1 MVVTIVLSLIYPN
14 FTRVLRSYVALS
26 PNPSTDLIT
35 ASLSY
40 PFFVTLSPHSLQTS
54 NTAPPQRQRLSRPT
68 LAMRPSLAQSARL
81 LAEADIDARTRGAT
95 IAYEICLARCVAP
108 ITPLAPVQVALGR
121 DFAVLAPVLRRLARA
136 LRTPPSDKA
145 RVDLVIAAARALAAV
160 AALLVFAQRCDVHS
174 HTLAHIAHPLRL
186 RCAPALVAPLL
197 ATDLRV
203 VAAARDALDQIV
215 LLRVAHT
222 TPWIDVLLALRTFRT
237 HYTAAAA
244 AANSEDAPQ
253 DKNSLLSIVLVRTSA
268 LLRNVFI
275 EATRDACN
283 PVTSDVT
290 PNDSPEVFRANS
302 WLRRR
307 SSVSNAAP
315 PVRVSAMSSWR
326 GAPRESEPIL
336 SDRRSIRFIDRLRH
350 RKRKNLSSTRD
361 GNMFAV
367 RCDDNGCVSSEPD
380 SFDSPPVMQG
390 MKFSKRPIE
399 RANQEE
405 GMPVEPDSL
414 GSRISLDSA
423 RNMPRRS
430 VELGKMPRG
439 RRDMTSEGGNGVKR
453 IQSYRR
459 KKRHGGA
466 DLSASFTSEILN
478 AAQWNGRQLGVKN
491 REVSAAMHV
500 YERLLSRELL
510 PNMQDRCEVID
521 DLHRL
526 VDPLLSGTTAEQ
538 RNVNPEALRCI
549 VANAFLAHGSAIYPA
564 LLALIFRPAP
574 SLERT
579 EIVKRQMSLQ
589 PKNTGNGIQ
598 KTDTRAG
605 KLPRRS
611 RRYRANDFSLNILES
626 TSSTLQLAQLPD
638 DDRRK
643 NEDSNKRIC
652 LPNSECDSETAI
664 RCCGLLSLLVTDVPM
679 LCNPR
684 LPLITGTTN
693 SAYWHCA
700 EALVEKGG
708 RGKMEW
714 AVDRLFGA
722 VQSLFLLNSSLPATT
737 EQALECITD
746 NVEQLDS
753 VIETCMRSVCASG
766 CRLARNDA
774 RDSEPSLSD
783 TGVIQSAKAW
793 ATLSGL
799 PSQSVLWP
807 TSQAYSSAIVFIAHL
822 ARRTAVTVYRQ
833 KQWEQFEM
841 EEQRF
846 GIAPVVMDNS
856 FDPHTPLRRRGEA
869 GPSSTR
875 RRDENN
881 EATMHTALQNC
892 IGIMVNRN
900 GSSVIVHDLFRTLL
914 YIIGCELRGS
924 PTRASFS
931 SHNDEMAVAS
941 GNVMSRSSVK
951 VASLP
956 SRAPFFAR
964 SGQSPQSDTREA
976 YSLGAAAPAA
986 RVNGPMHE
994 SASCSDVDIVDV
1006 QSLNRLSLDES
1017 DMSGLLVGNI
1027 AVDGSRDCKLRN
1039 IAAKAEGNAVASWF
1053 TGVGPPVGHSI
1064 ELRSVPNTTPCDE
1077 ELFEE
1082 FATAAAL
1089 VLNSVST
1096 AAAVEAEDVTVAMDK
1111 VADDVAKSSSGF
1123 VMGVHER
1130 ALALLKEAKLG
1141 SAKSVFNPTVLVQQ
1155 VKSLRSEVGTL
1166 KQDVDTLKGA
1176 LAAMEE
1182 NWKRFRWPLRSFPRN
1197 TVINE
1202 MNQGSDQNS
1211 LKRSSVV

>member
-1 MVVTIVLSLIYPN
+1 
-14 FTRVLRSYVALS
+14 
-26 PNPSTDLIT
+26 
-35 ASLSY
+35 
-40 PFFVTLSPHSLQTS
+40 
-54 NTAPPQRQRLSRPT
+54 
-68 LAMRPSLAQSARL
+68 MRPSLAQSARL
-81 LAEADIDARTRGAT
+81 LAELDIDARTRGAT
-95 IAYEICLARCVAP
+95 LAYEICLARCVAP

-121 DFAVLAPVLRRLARA
+121 DFSVLAPVLRRLARA
-136 LRTPPSDKA
+136 LRTPPSDKT

-174 HTLAHIAHPLRL
+174 QTLAHIAHPLRL

-244 AANSEDAPQ
+244 AASTNADEAPQ

-275 EATRDACN
+275 EATREACN
-283 PVTSDVT
+283 PVTSDLT
-290 PNDSPEVFRANS
+290 PNESPEVVFRTNS

-307 SSVSNAAP
+307 SSVSNAP
-315 PVRVSAMSSWR
+315 PPIRVSAMSSWR
-326 GAPRESEPIL
+326 GNPRESEPVL
-336 SDRRSIRFIDRLRH
+336 GDRRSIRFIDRFRP
-350 RKRKNLSSTRD
+350 RKKKHNIAREVNSHTLKCED
-361 GNMFAV
+361 
-367 RCDDNGCVSSEPD
+367 SSEPD
-380 SFDSPPVMQG
+380 SFDAPPVAHG
-390 MKFSKRPIE
+390 MKFSKRPVK
-399 RANQEE
+399 RANQDD
-405 GMPVEPDSL
+405 GMLAEPDSL

-423 RNMPRRS
+423 RNFPRRS
-430 VELGKMPRG
+430 VELGKTSRG
-439 RRDMTSEGGNGVKR
+439 RRDTVNDAGGVKR
-453 IQSYRR
+453 IQSYRK
-459 KKRHGGA
+459 KKRNGGG
-466 DLSASFTSEILN
+466 DLSASFASDIFN
-478 AAQWNGRQLGVKN
+478 AMQWNGRSLGVKN

-510 PNMQDRCEVID
+510 PNMQDRCEVIE

-526 VDPLLSGTTAEQ
+526 VDPLFSGNAAEQ
-538 RNVNPEALRCI
+538 RNVNADALRCI

-574 SLERT
+574 SSERT
-579 EIVKRQMSLQ
+579 EIVKRQLSLQ
-589 PKNTGNGIQ
+589 TG
-598 KTDTRAG
+598 DTKGQQTEARTA
-605 KLPRRS
+605 KLGRRS
-611 RRYRANDFSLNILES
+611 RRYRANDFSLNILEG
-626 TSSTLQLAQLPD
+626 TSSTLQMAQMTE
-638 DDRRK
+638 DDRKKSEERH
-643 NEDSNKRIC
+643 KRIC
-652 LPNSECDSETAI
+652 LPNSECDSETAV
-664 RCCGLLSLLVTDVPM
+664 RCCGLLSLLVTDVSM

-708 RGKMEW
+708 RGKLEW
-714 AVDRLFGA
+714 AIDRLFGA
-722 VQSLFLLNSSLPATT
+722 VQSLFLLNSSLPSST
-737 EQALECITD
+737 EHALECITED
-746 NVEQLDS
+746 VEQLDS

-766 CRLARNDA
+766 CRLARIDA
-774 RDSEPSLSD
+774 RDSEPTLSD
-783 TGVIQSAKAW
+783 TGVVQSAKAW
-793 ATLSGL
+793 AALSGL

-807 TSQAYSSAIVFIAHL
+807 TSQAYSSAIVFMAHL
-822 ARRTAVTVYRQ
+822 ARRTAVVVYQQ
-833 KQWEQFEM
+833 KQWEQFDL

-846 GIAPVVMDNS
+846 GIGPVVVDNS
-856 FDPHTPLRRRGEA
+856 FDTHTPLRRRAEA

-875 RRDENN
+875 RREESN
-881 EATMHTALQNC
+881 EASMQKALQDC

-924 PTRASFS
+924 PTRASFT
-931 SHNDEMAVAS
+931 SHNDGLGGE
-941 GNVMSRSSVK
+941 NVISRSHAK

-956 SRAPFFAR
+956 SRAPFFTR
-964 SGQSPQSDTREA
+964 SAHSPEANAREA
-976 YSLGAAAPAA
+976 YSLGSAAPAV
-986 RVNGPMHE
+986 RVNNGPIHE
-994 SASCSDVDIVDV
+994 TASCSDIDVVDV
-1006 QSLNRLSLDES
+1006 QSLNRMSLDES

-1039 IAAKAEGNAVASWF
+1039 IAAKAEGSAVASWF
-1053 TGVGPPVGHSI
+1053 TGVAPPLGHSV
-1064 ELRSVPNTTPCDE
+1064 EVRVAPNSRMVDE

-1082 FATAAAL
+1082 FATATAL

-1096 AAAVEAEDVTVAMDK
+1096 AAAVEAEDVSVAMDK
-1111 VADDVAKSSSGF
+1111 VADDVAKSNCALVNGI
-1123 VMGVHER
+1123 HER
-1130 ALALLKEAKLG
+1130 AISLLKESKLG
-1141 SAKSVFNPTVLVQQ
+1141 SARSVFNPTVLVQQ
-1155 VKSLRSEVGTL
+1155 VKSLRNEVGTL
-1166 KQDVDTLKGA
+1166 KADVDTLKGA
-1176 LAAMEE
+1176 LAAMED

-1202 MNQGSDQNS
+1202 MNHVGAEQNN